1 MSELLV
7 RIKKYKFQLVV
18 AILLGGLLLVAIVV
32 DSKRVVQDTTTP
44 TFVVKQDEK
53 QDKAPQLS
61 WNGVIPGVTKI
72 DEISSNLGNQLSEQ
86 ITPQG
91 LTETTHDGVSQFRPI
106 HVVTDDTTTIQYL
119 KNPQEKLVPGDY
131 GVYVKNNNLSKP
143 NLSLYKKGH
152 QDYER
157 VHVFL
162 DNGVAIEVYVAED
175 GSAMI
180 SAFRWFEPTT
190 KEEFMSRWGTDL
202 VEKFVPEGN

>member
-1 MSELLV
+1 MKCLLIV
-7 RIKKYKFQLVV
+7 SFFLIGIFYSYDVQAAKKIYCKRLYT
-18 AILLGGLLLVAIVV
+18 
-32 DSKRVVQDTTTP
+32 DSP
-44 TFVVKQDEK
+44 
-53 QDKAPQLS
+53 A
-61 WNGVIPGVTKI
+61 
-72 DEISSNLGNQLSEQ
+72 
-86 ITPQG
+86 
-91 LTETTHDGVSQFRPI
+91 
-106 HVVTDDTTTIQYL
+106 
-119 KNPQEKLVPGDY
+119 GDY